1 MSAMGLCPMIHG
13 MLFCMN
19 MHSRLINISKI
30 IIILIVLYMLNY
42 FFNTKGKVAMS
53 ESCMLMKQTNAIQ
66 ME

>member
-13 MLFCMN
+13 MLFCMK